1 MMYFLYFVIA
11 FVVTVAITPLVKKLA
26 WKIGTVDVPRPPRWL
41 HKNPVPKMGGLA
53 IFLSTLIAV
62 VLYINF
68 GEINYHVVPL
78 KFITAMVSAGAVL
91 IVGGILDDK
100 YDLPASLQWIAPAL
114 AGLIVVLSGIGVGI
128 THISNPFG
136 DPISLK
142 FAVIGIPAAAIFSWI
157 WLMGMTFTTKFLDGM
172 DGLVSG
178 ITLIASVTL
187 FFLSIGPQVNQPITA
202 TLAIILAGA
211 LAGFLVYNFSPAS
224 IFLGEG
230 GSTFIGFT
238 LGVLSIILGGKI
250 TTAFLVMG
258 IPILD
263 VAWVL
268 VRRLWYGRS
277 PFVGDRSH
285 LHMRLNDIGFSQR
298 ATALILYLI
307 SAVFGFTAVFLQSMG
322 KLIAL
327 FVLFGVMICLAVG
340 VVMMYKR
347 RAPHIPEEPLER

>member
-1 MMYFLYFVIA
+1 MVYFAYFLTA
-11 FVVTVAITPLVKKLA
+11 FVLAVVITPLVKKLA
-26 WKIGTVDVPRPPRWL
+26 WKIGAVDIPRPPRWL
-41 HKNPVPKMGGLA
+41 HKHPVPKMGGLA
-53 IFLSTLIAV
+53 IFLSALVVI
-62 VLYINF
+62 VLYVNW
-68 GEINYHVVPL
+68 GDINYQIVPL
-78 KFITAMVSAGAVL
+78 KFITAMIAGAAVL
-91 IVGGILDDK
+91 VVGGILDDK
-100 YDLPASLQWIAPAL
+100 YDLPASLQWISPAL
-114 AGLIVVLSGIGVGI
+114 AALIVVLSGIGVGI
-128 THISNPFG
+128 SFISNPFG
-136 DPISLK
+136 EPISLK
-142 FAVIGIPAAAIFSWI
+142 FAILGIPGAAIFSWF

-178 ITLIASVTL
+178 IGLIAAVSL

-202 TLAIILAGA
+202 TFALILAGA
-211 LAGFLVYNFSPAS
+211 LAGYLIYAFYPAS

-230 GSTFIGFT
+230 GSTLIGFM
-238 LGVLSIILGGKI
+238 LGVLSIILGAKI

-277 PFVGDRSH
+277 PFVGDRLH

-327 FVLFGVMICLAVG
+327 LVLFGVMICLVVG
-340 VVMMYKR
+340 VVILYKR
-347 RAPHIPEEPLER
+347 KAPHISEQ